1 MQVTEAAPEDPLQ
14 LSRTTLQ
21 QQTAIIAFTAR
32 YYSGMPF
39 QVLACACHSHPSV
52 CPGSVHTSRMCM
64 FVQEPVTVL
73 LKEYLPAARSV
84 ACNELQ
90 ALVHLMEGL
99 PSRKWHAASAPLSAD
114 PPIVP
119 ILGVRDHP
127 IPSPTKH
134 CIDLPQFSLFHGSS
148 QHMLLP
154 HCQGTFWPGRAM
166 QEPLWHRNQ
175 PATT

>member
-39 QVLACACHSHPSV
+39 QVLAGAFPAHRSVSRVCAQATRV
-52 CPGSVHTSRMCM
+52 G
-64 FVQEPVTVL
+64 VQEPVTVL
-73 LKEYLPAARSV
+73 LKEYVHAARSV

-119 ILGVRDHP
+119 VLGVRGCT
-127 IPSPTKH
+127 IPSPLK
-134 CIDLPQFSLFHGSS
+134 
-148 QHMLLP
+148 
-154 HCQGTFWPGRAM
+154 R
-166 QEPLWHRNQ
+166 
-175 PATT
+175 